1 LKKQA
6 DQAQMVSDQT
16 NQKESPMAYE
26 SEYTLL
32 EQVIQMLAT
41 QGDNKFSRVIEKV
54 LNEAMKLERAKTL
67 QAEPYERT
75 EDRMGYANGFKN
87 KTLALATGKVLLK
100 IPQVRGLEFYP
111 SCIEK
116 GIRSERA
123 LKLAIAEMYVK
134 GVSTRRVS
142 DIVEILCGTEV
153 SSSQVSR
160 LAKELDEEANSWR
173 SLPVGQI
180 QYLVLDAT
188 YESVRVGSKVAK
200 QALLMA
206 IGVDYEGKR
215 QVLDAEV
222 ANSEAEV
229 NWRSFLEGLV
239 RRGLHGL
246 TMITSDDHAG
256 LRTAIDAVFPGIL
269 WQRCQFH
276 LQQNARGYVTRKDD
290 VPAVAADIRKVFNAP
305 DQQNAERYLQS
316 LVEKYEKTQP
326 RLAQWADE
334 NLREGLSVFH
344 ISENHRRKLRTSN
357 LAERQMK
364 EIKRRTKVVGV
375 FPNADSLLRLAATM
389 LIEQNDQWQNE
400 KRYLPE
406 SNERPAFK
414 EIYRKKVA

>member
-1 LKKQA
+1 
-6 DQAQMVSDQT
+6 MVSDQT
-16 NQKESPMAYE
+16 NHKENPMAYE
-26 SEYTLL
+26 TDYTLL

-41 QGDNKFSRVIEKV
+41 NEDNKFSRVIEKV
-54 LNEAMKLERAKTL
+54 VNEAMKLERAQTL
-67 QAEPYERT
+67 KAEPYERT
-75 EDRMGYANGFKN
+75 EDRAGYANGFKD

-142 DIVEILCGTEV
+142 DIVEILCGTQV

-160 LAKELDEEANSWR
+160 LAKELDAEISSWKA
-173 SLPVGQI
+173 LPVGQI
-180 QYLVLDAT
+180 QYLILDAT
-188 YESVRVGSKVAK
+188 YESVRVGSQVVK
-200 QALLMA
+200 QALLVA
-206 IGVDYEGKR
+206 IGVDYSGKR
-215 QVLDAEV
+215 HILDTAV

-239 RRGLHGL
+239 RRGMHGL
-246 TMITSDDHAG
+246 QMITSDDHAG
-256 LRTAIDAVFPGIL
+256 LRAAINAVFPGIL

-276 LQQNARGYVTRKDD
+276 LQQNAHGYVTRKDD

-305 DQQNAERYLQS
+305 DYENAERYLKQ
-316 LVEKYEKTQP
+316 LVEKYQKTQV
-326 RLAQWADE
+326 RFAEWADE
-334 NLREGLSVFH
+334 NIREGLSVFH
-344 ISENHRRKLRTSN
+344 IPENHRRKMRTSN

-375 FPNADSLLRLAATM
+375 FPNADSLLRLAATL
-389 LIEQNDQWQNE
+389 LIEQNDQWQND

-406 SNERPAFK
+406 SNDRPAFK
-414 EIYRKKVA
+414 EIYRKRVA

>member
-1 LKKQA
+1 
-6 DQAQMVSDQT
+6 
-16 NQKESPMAYE
+16 MAYE
-26 SEYTLL
+26 TDYTLL
-32 EQVIQMLAT
+32 EQVIQMLAANK
-41 QGDNKFSRVIEKV
+41 DNKFSRVIETV
-54 LNEAMKLERAKTL
+54 VNEAMKLERTQAL

-75 EDRMGYANGFKN
+75 DERTGYANGFKD

-116 GIRSERA
+116 GIRSERS

-160 LAKELDEEANSWR
+160 LAKELDAEVESWR
-173 SLPVGQI
+173 ASPIGQI
-180 QYLVLDAT
+180 QYLILDAR
-188 YESVRVGSKVAK
+188 YESVRVGSQVVK
-200 QALLMA
+200 QALLLA
-206 IGVDYEGKR
+206 IGVDYNGER
-215 QVLDAEV
+215 HILDTSV

-229 NWRSFLEGLV
+229 NWRAFLEGLV
-239 RRGLHGL
+239 RRGMHGL
-246 TMITSDDHAG
+246 RMITSDDHSG
-256 LRTAIDAVFPGIL
+256 LRAAIDAVFPGIL

-276 LQQNARGYVTRKDD
+276 LQQNAHAYVTRKDD
-290 VPAVAADIRKVFNAP
+290 VPVVSADIRKVFNAP
-305 DQQNAERYLQS
+305 DYENAERYLNQ
-316 LVEKYEKTQP
+316 LVETYQKTNP
-326 RLAQWADE
+326 RLAAWADE

-344 ISENHRRKLRTSN
+344 IPENHRRKMRTSN

-364 EIKRRTKVVGV
+364 EIKRRTRVVGV
-375 FPNADSLLRLAATM
+375 FPNAESLLRLAAT
-389 LIEQNDQWQNE
+389 LLLEQNDQWQND

-406 SNERPAFK
+406 SKDRPALN

>member
-1 LKKQA
+1 
-6 DQAQMVSDQT
+6 
-16 NQKESPMAYE
+16 MAYE
-26 SEYTLL
+26 TDYTLL
-32 EQVIQMLAT
+32 EQVIQMLAANK
-41 QGDNKFSRVIEKV
+41 DNKFSRVIETV
-54 LNEAMKLERAKTL
+54 VNEAMKLERTQAL

-75 EDRMGYANGFKN
+75 DERTGYANGFKD

-116 GIRSERA
+116 GIRSERS

-160 LAKELDEEANSWR
+160 LAKELDAEVESWR
-173 SLPVGQI
+173 ASPIGQI
-180 QYLVLDAT
+180 QYLILDAR
-188 YESVRVGSKVAK
+188 YESVRVGSQVVK
-200 QALLMA
+200 QALLLA
-206 IGVDYEGKR
+206 IGVDYSGKR
-215 QVLDAEV
+215 HILDTSV

-229 NWRSFLEGLV
+229 NWRVFLEGLV
-239 RRGLHGL
+239 RRGMHGL
-246 TMITSDDHAG
+246 RMITSDDHSG
-256 LRTAIDAVFPGIL
+256 LRAAIDAVFPGIL

-276 LQQNARGYVTRKDD
+276 LQQNAHAYVTRKDD
-290 VPAVAADIRKVFNAP
+290 VPVVSADIRKVFNAP
-305 DQQNAERYLQS
+305 DYENAERYLNQ
-316 LVEKYEKTQP
+316 LVETYQKTNP
-326 RLAQWADE
+326 RLAAWADE

-344 ISENHRRKLRTSN
+344 IPENHRRKMRTSN

-364 EIKRRTKVVGV
+364 EIKRRTRVVGV
-375 FPNADSLLRLAATM
+375 FPNAESLLRLAAT
-389 LIEQNDQWQNE
+389 LLLEQNDQWQND

-406 SNERPAFK
+406 SKDRPALN

>member
-1 LKKQA
+1 
-6 DQAQMVSDQT
+6 
-16 NQKESPMAYE
+16 MAYE
-26 SEYTLL
+26 TDYTLL
-32 EQVIQMLAT
+32 EQVIQMLAANK
-41 QGDNKFSRVIEKV
+41 DNKFSRVIETV
-54 LNEAMKLERAKTL
+54 VNEAMKLERTQAL

-75 EDRMGYANGFKN
+75 DERTGYANGFKD

-116 GIRSERA
+116 GIRSERS

-160 LAKELDEEANSWR
+160 LAKELDAEVESWR
-173 SLPVGQI
+173 ASPIGQI
-180 QYLVLDAT
+180 QYLILDAR
-188 YESVRVGSKVAK
+188 YESVRVGSQVVK
-200 QALLMA
+200 QALLLA
-206 IGVDYEGKR
+206 IGVDYNGER
-215 QVLDAEV
+215 HILDTSV

-229 NWRSFLEGLV
+229 NWRVFLEGLV
-239 RRGLHGL
+239 RRGMHGL
-246 TMITSDDHAG
+246 RMITSDDHSG
-256 LRTAIDAVFPGIL
+256 LRAAIDAVFPGIL

-276 LQQNARGYVTRKDD
+276 LQQNAHAYVTRKDD
-290 VPAVAADIRKVFNAP
+290 VPVVSADIRKVFNAP
-305 DQQNAERYLQS
+305 DYENAERYLNQ
-316 LVEKYEKTQP
+316 LVETYQKTNP
-326 RLAQWADE
+326 RLAAWADE

-344 ISENHRRKLRTSN
+344 IPENHRRKMRTSN

-364 EIKRRTKVVGV
+364 EIKRRTRVVGV
-375 FPNADSLLRLAATM
+375 FPNAESLLRLAAT
-389 LIEQNDQWQNE
+389 LLLEQNDQWQND

-406 SNERPAFK
+406 SKDRPALN

>member
-1 LKKQA
+1 
-6 DQAQMVSDQT
+6 
-16 NQKESPMAYE
+16 MAYE
-26 SEYTLL
+26 TDYTLL
-32 EQVIQMLAT
+32 EQVIQMLAANK
-41 QGDNKFSRVIEKV
+41 DNKFSRVIETV
-54 LNEAMKLERAKTL
+54 VNEAMKLERTQAL

-75 EDRMGYANGFKN
+75 NERTGYANGFKD

-116 GIRSERA
+116 GIRSERS

-160 LAKELDEEANSWR
+160 LAKELDAEVESWR
-173 SLPVGQI
+173 ASPIGQI
-180 QYLVLDAT
+180 QYLILDAR
-188 YESVRVGSKVAK
+188 YESVRVGSQVAK
-200 QALLMA
+200 QALLLA
-206 IGVDYEGKR
+206 IGVDYNGER
-215 QVLDAEV
+215 HILDTSV

-229 NWRSFLEGLV
+229 NWRVFLEGLV
-239 RRGLHGL
+239 RRGMHGL
-246 TMITSDDHAG
+246 RMITSDDHSG
-256 LRTAIDAVFPGIL
+256 LRAAIDAVFPGIL

-276 LQQNARGYVTRKDD
+276 LQQNAHAYVTRKDD
-290 VPAVAADIRKVFNAP
+290 VPVVSADIRKVFNAP
-305 DQQNAERYLQS
+305 DYENAERYLNQ
-316 LVEKYEKTQP
+316 LVETYQKTNP
-326 RLAQWADE
+326 RLAAWADE

-344 ISENHRRKLRTSN
+344 IPENHRRKMRTSN

-364 EIKRRTKVVGV
+364 EIKRRTRVVGV
-375 FPNADSLLRLAATM
+375 FPNAESLLRLAAT
-389 LIEQNDQWQNE
+389 LLLEQNDQWQND

-406 SNERPAFK
+406 SKDRPALN

>member
-1 LKKQA
+1 
-6 DQAQMVSDQT
+6 
-16 NQKESPMAYE
+16 MAYE
-26 SEYTLL
+26 TDYTLL
-32 EQVIQMLAT
+32 EQVIQMLAANK
-41 QGDNKFSRVIEKV
+41 DNKFSRVIETV
-54 LNEAMKLERAKTL
+54 VNEAMKLERTQAL

-75 EDRMGYANGFKN
+75 DERTGYANGFKD

-116 GIRSERA
+116 GIRSERS

-160 LAKELDEEANSWR
+160 LAKELDAEVESWR
-173 SLPVGQI
+173 ASPIGQI
-180 QYLVLDAT
+180 QYLILDAR
-188 YESVRVGSKVAK
+188 YESVRVGSQVVK
-200 QALLMA
+200 QALLLA
-206 IGVDYEGKR
+206 IGVDYNGER
-215 QVLDAEV
+215 HILDTSV

-229 NWRSFLEGLV
+229 NWRAFLEGLV
-239 RRGLHGL
+239 RRGMHGL
-246 TMITSDDHAG
+246 RMITSDDHSG
-256 LRTAIDAVFPGIL
+256 LRAAIDAIFPGIL

-276 LQQNARGYVTRKDD
+276 LQQNAHAYVKRKDD
-290 VPAVAADIRKVFNAP
+290 VPVVSADIRKVFNAP
-305 DQQNAERYLQS
+305 DYENAERYLNQ
-316 LVEKYEKTQP
+316 LVETYQKTNP
-326 RLAQWADE
+326 RLAAWADE

-344 ISENHRRKLRTSN
+344 IPENHRRKMRTSN

-364 EIKRRTKVVGV
+364 EIKRRTRVVGV
-375 FPNADSLLRLAATM
+375 FPNAESLLRLAAT
-389 LIEQNDQWQNE
+389 LLLEQNDQWQND

-406 SNERPAFK
+406 SKDRPALN

>member
-1 LKKQA
+1 
-6 DQAQMVSDQT
+6 
-16 NQKESPMAYE
+16 MAYE
-26 SEYTLL
+26 TDYTLL
-32 EQVIQMLAT
+32 EQVIQMLAANK
-41 QGDNKFSRVIEKV
+41 DNKFSRVIETV
-54 LNEAMKLERAKTL
+54 VNEAMKLERTQAL

-75 EDRMGYANGFKN
+75 NERTGYANGFKD

-116 GIRSERA
+116 GIRSERS

-160 LAKELDEEANSWR
+160 LAKELDAEVESWR
-173 SLPVGQI
+173 ASPIGQI
-180 QYLVLDAT
+180 QYLILDAR
-188 YESVRVGSKVAK
+188 YESVRVGSQVVK
-200 QALLMA
+200 QALLLA
-206 IGVDYEGKR
+206 IGVDYNGER
-215 QVLDAEV
+215 HILDTSV

-229 NWRSFLEGLV
+229 NWRAFLEGLV
-239 RRGLHGL
+239 RRGMHGL
-246 TMITSDDHAG
+246 RMITSDDHSG
-256 LRTAIDAVFPGIL
+256 LRAAIDAVFPGIL

-276 LQQNARGYVTRKDD
+276 LQQNAHAYVTRKDD
-290 VPAVAADIRKVFNAP
+290 VPVVSADIRKVFNAP
-305 DQQNAERYLQS
+305 DYENAERYLNQ
-316 LVEKYEKTQP
+316 LVETYQKTNP
-326 RLAQWADE
+326 RLAAWADE

-344 ISENHRRKLRTSN
+344 IPENHRRKMRTSN

-364 EIKRRTKVVGV
+364 EIKRRTRVVGV
-375 FPNADSLLRLAATM
+375 FPNAESLLRLAAT
-389 LIEQNDQWQNE
+389 LLLEQNDQWQND

-406 SNERPAFK
+406 SKDRPALN

>member
-1 LKKQA
+1 
-6 DQAQMVSDQT
+6 
-16 NQKESPMAYE
+16 MAYE
-26 SEYTLL
+26 TDYTLL
-32 EQVIQMLAT
+32 EQVIQMLAANK
-41 QGDNKFSRVIEKV
+41 DNKFSRVIETV
-54 LNEAMKLERAKTL
+54 VNEAMKLERTQAL

-75 EDRMGYANGFKN
+75 DERTGYANGFKD

-116 GIRSERA
+116 GIRSERS

-160 LAKELDEEANSWR
+160 LAKELDAEVESWR
-173 SLPVGQI
+173 ASPIGQI
-180 QYLVLDAT
+180 QYLILDAR
-188 YESVRVGSKVAK
+188 YESVRVGSQVVK
-200 QALLMA
+200 QALLLA
-206 IGVDYEGKR
+206 IGVDYNGKR
-215 QVLDAEV
+215 HILDTSV

-229 NWRSFLEGLV
+229 NWRVFLEGLV
-239 RRGLHGL
+239 RRGMHGL
-246 TMITSDDHAG
+246 RMITSDDHSG
-256 LRTAIDAVFPGIL
+256 LRAAIDAVFPGIL

-276 LQQNARGYVTRKDD
+276 LQQNAHAYVTRKDD
-290 VPAVAADIRKVFNAP
+290 VPVVSADIRKVFNAP
-305 DQQNAERYLQS
+305 DYENAERYLNQ
-316 LVEKYEKTQP
+316 LVETYQKTNP
-326 RLAQWADE
+326 RLAAWADE

-344 ISENHRRKLRTSN
+344 IPENHRRKMRTSN

-364 EIKRRTKVVGV
+364 EIKRRTRVVGV
-375 FPNADSLLRLAATM
+375 FPNAESLLRLAAT
-389 LIEQNDQWQNE
+389 LLLEQNDQWQND

-406 SNERPAFK
+406 SKDRPALN

>member
-1 LKKQA
+1 
-6 DQAQMVSDQT
+6 
-16 NQKESPMAYE
+16 MAYE
-26 SEYTLL
+26 TDYTLL
-32 EQVIQMLAT
+32 EQVIQMLAANK
-41 QGDNKFSRVIEKV
+41 DNKFSRVIETV
-54 LNEAMKLERAKTL
+54 VNEAMKLERTQAL

-75 EDRMGYANGFKN
+75 DERTGYANGFKD

-116 GIRSERA
+116 GIRSERS

-160 LAKELDEEANSWR
+160 LAKELDAEVESWR
-173 SLPVGQI
+173 ASPIGQI
-180 QYLVLDAT
+180 QYLILDAR
-188 YESVRVGSKVAK
+188 YESVRVGSQVTK
-200 QALLMA
+200 QALLVA
-206 IGVDYEGKR
+206 IGVDYSGKR
-215 QVLDAEV
+215 HILDTSV

-229 NWRSFLEGLV
+229 NWRVFLEKLV
-239 RRGLHGL
+239 RRGMHGL
-246 TMITSDDHAG
+246 RMITSDDHSG
-256 LRTAIDAVFPGIL
+256 LRAAIDAVFPGIL

-276 LQQNARGYVTRKDD
+276 LQQNAHAYVTRKDD
-290 VPAVAADIRKVFNAP
+290 VPVVSADIRKVFNAP
-305 DQQNAERYLQS
+305 DYENAERYLNQ
-316 LVEKYEKTQP
+316 LVETYQKTNP
-326 RLAQWADE
+326 RLAAWADE

-344 ISENHRRKLRTSN
+344 IPENHRRKMRTSN

-364 EIKRRTKVVGV
+364 EIKRRTRVVGV
-375 FPNADSLLRLAATM
+375 FPNAESLLRLAAT
-389 LIEQNDQWQNE
+389 LLLEQNDQWQND

-406 SNERPAFK
+406 SKDRPALN

>member
-1 LKKQA
+1 
-6 DQAQMVSDQT
+6 
-16 NQKESPMAYE
+16 MAYE
-26 SEYTLL
+26 TDYTLL
-32 EQVIQMLAT
+32 EQVIQMLAANK
-41 QGDNKFSRVIEKV
+41 DNKFSRVIETV
-54 LNEAMKLERAKTL
+54 VNEAMKLERTQAL

-75 EDRMGYANGFKN
+75 NERTGYANGLKD

-116 GIRSERA
+116 GIRSERS

-160 LAKELDEEANSWR
+160 LAKELDAEVESWR
-173 SLPVGQI
+173 ASPIGQI
-180 QYLVLDAT
+180 QYLILDAR
-188 YESVRVGSKVAK
+188 YESVRVGSQVVK
-200 QALLMA
+200 QALLLA
-206 IGVDYEGKR
+206 IGVDYNGER
-215 QVLDAEV
+215 HILDTSV

-229 NWRSFLEGLV
+229 NWRVFLEKLV
-239 RRGLHGL
+239 RRGMHGL
-246 TMITSDDHAG
+246 RMITSDDHSG
-256 LRTAIDAVFPGIL
+256 LRAAIDAVFPGIL

-276 LQQNARGYVTRKDD
+276 LQQNAHAYVTRKDD
-290 VPAVAADIRKVFNAP
+290 VPVVSADIRKVFNAP
-305 DQQNAERYLQS
+305 DYENAERYLNQ
-316 LVEKYEKTQP
+316 LVETYQKTNP
-326 RLAQWADE
+326 RLAAWADE

-344 ISENHRRKLRTSN
+344 IPENHRRKMRTSN

-364 EIKRRTKVVGV
+364 EIKRRTRVVGV
-375 FPNADSLLRLAATM
+375 FPNAESLLRLAAT
-389 LIEQNDQWQNE
+389 LLLEQNDQWQND

-406 SNERPAFK
+406 SKDRPALN

>member
-1 LKKQA
+1 
-6 DQAQMVSDQT
+6 MVSDET
-16 NQKESPMAYE
+16 NHKESPMAYE

-32 EQVIQMLAT
+32 EQVIQMLST
-41 QGDNKFSRVIEKV
+41 KEDSKFSKVIEKV
-54 LNEAMKLERAKTL
+54 VNEAMKLERAKTL

-160 LAKELDEEANSWR
+160 LAKELDEEVISWR
-173 SLPVGQI
+173 SLPVGQM

-188 YESVRVGSKVAK
+188 YESVRIGSKVTK

-215 QVLDAEV
+215 QVLDAGV

-276 LQQNARGYVTRKDD
+276 LQKNARGYVTRKDD

-344 ISENHRRKLRTSN
+344 IPENHRRKLRTSN
-357 LAERQMK
+357 LAERQMN

-375 FPNADSLLRLAATM
+375 FPNADSLLRLTAAM